1 MRRRSSGGQS
11 GTVDFGQYVDEV
23 GLSMSCQRAEADNV
37 QTPLTVSPK
46 MPLEIV
52 MQLFRRMG

>member
-1 MRRRSSGGQS
+1 VVSQRRQ
-11 GTVDFGQYVDEV
+11 
-23 GLSMSCQRAEADNV
+23 LMV
-37 QTPLTVSPK
+37 QTPLIVSPK

>member
-1 MRRRSSGGQS
+1 
-11 GTVDFGQYVDEV
+11 VDFGQYVDEV
-23 GLSMSCQRAEADNV
+23 SAAHWAEQEADGL

-52 MQLFRRMG
+52 MQLFRRMGSVTLIG

>member
-1 MRRRSSGGQS
+1 MTPRM
-11 GTVDFGQYVDEV
+11 GQY
-23 GLSMSCQRAEADNV
+23 SH